1 MKKTITIVMA
11 FLMLAIAP
19 SVLGAG
25 EPELISTW
33 QLYGDIDGAVPG
45 VQNASAV
52 YGVEVFGNKLA
63 TVTPVRDVSG
73 DFFRLHL
80 QIYNLGGGLSF
91 FDNVTVSCGGTNT
104 NTPVWDDLNPKYIEN
119 GLLMFGGYTSC
130 TGGANPKKTI
140 AVYDVSS
147 SLFTEYDGGVN
158 SVNANLGGASLY
170 AQNSV
175 PIWTG
180 SETFEFLSRA
190 NYYQYN
196 ATGFINYEDTLTSG
210 KYPDNEDFIDYQ
222 NNVFIH
228 FNGDD
233 EFYRY
238 LDENFDDLD
247 AITFLDE
254 SPSAVKDWNRNPNNP
269 EFLLANNRIMIVG
282 GSAYDNFQTSSY
294 VIPFNALYMFERSNI
309 IGTNGNY
316 WAWADLENLTAPTN
330 GTGTNPI
337 NADYIWREGDNIIIT
352 YNSTT
357 RMISVYEVPLPDF
370 FEFITEGVN
379 TAPYH
384 DDLEFLGIDVSD
396 RFIFK
401 NTVTDDEGGFI
412 SQAQQLNFASED
424 IEDLVI
430 ENNIEFDSPE
440 EEDFAEDDSFINTI
454 SLYDEQ
460 PKHKVGT
467 DFGTESLRYK
477 VEFVSPM
484 TITIPQPVTASDT
497 DLVGT
502 VLEFTYDEEKLFYQ
516 NSANLHTSVEFL
528 DQDGRQLLHLLI
540 ERFNENDTAYLY
552 DLTGGQTLL
561 AELNL
566 SGKEDYFRFYNNFD
580 FVGGTA
586 EIILLTDQ
594 ELYNEVLNFSNP
606 LAFGFGAVR
615 FLDSGNANIFGDQ
628 FLYVDK
634 LGYTYERGSII
645 YPDYELLGQFDAG
658 ETQVFATSL
667 PSSGYGNYILYSWLT
682 DNTLGDDNYD
692 YLTTL
697 SFTHDNS
704 TEVLDQNAINQ
715 IIADAQSQVEQD
727 AGFSTPD
734 FVEGD
739 LVTDTFF
746 GYLDSWNIKSTASKF
761 FAGLV
766 IIILFIGVGGW
777 MGVQLKSP
785 IVSTLGAM
793 FGGIGA
799 IFLVTYWGL
808 FPAWVSF
815 TIVLIVISVVAN
827 MIRNSLTGRGGS

>member
-1 MKKTITIVMA
+1 MKRTITIVMA
-11 FLMLAIAP
+11 FFLLAVAP

-33 QLYGDIDGAVPG
+33 QLYGDLDGSSPG
-45 VQNASAV
+45 DQNATAV

-63 TVTPVRDVSG
+63 TVTPIDEG
-73 DFFRLHL
+73 NNYRLYL

-91 FDNVTVSCGGTNT
+91 LDNVTVSCGGTGTTSFNGA
-104 NTPVWDDLNPKYIEN
+104 NLNPKYIEN
-119 GLLMFGGYTSC
+119 GLLLFGAS
-130 TGGANPKKTI
+130 TGCSGAFYGRGTT

-147 SLFTEYDGGVN
+147 SLFTEYDGGLN
-158 SVNANLGGASLY
+158 SYQTTPTSPGGSNA
-170 AQNSV
+170 V
-175 PIWTG
+175 PMWTG
-180 SETFEFLSRA
+180 SEAFEFLA
-190 NYYQYN
+190 GTNYFEYN
-196 ATGFINYEDTLTSG
+196 GTGFINYEDTLTMA
-210 KYPDNEDFIDYQ
+210 KYPDDEDFVDYQ
-222 NNVFIH
+222 NNVFIDR
-228 FNGDD
+228 GGYD
-233 EFYRY
+233 EFYEY

-247 AITFLDE
+247 AMTLLDQ
-254 SPSAVKDWNRNPNNP
+254 SPSAVVDWNRNPNNP

-282 GSAYDNFQTSSY
+282 GSNYNNFQTSSY
-294 VIPFNALYMFERSNI
+294 QIPFNALYMFERSNI
-309 IGTNGNY
+309 IGTDGNY
-316 WAWADLENLTAPTN
+316 WAWADLENLSSPTN

-337 NADYIWREGDNIIIT
+337 NADYIWREGNNIIVT

-384 DDLEFLGIDVSD
+384 DDLEFLGIDISD

-440 EEDFAEDDSFINTI
+440 EEDYAEDDSFINTI

-467 DFGTESLRYK
+467 DFGSESLRYK

-540 ERFNENDTAYLY
+540 ERFNDNDTAYLY

-634 LGYTYERGSII
+634 LGYAYERGSII
-645 YPDYELLGQFDAG
+645 YPEYELLGQFDEG

-727 AGFSTPD
+727 AGFNTPD